1 MKSIARTT
9 TLAAAALL
17 LAGSASAADGLLI
30 VQKLTLDSNPPQT
43 HQIQIEQKRM
53 RTQSTGP
60 DGKSIGIMFDSAHQ
74 VMTIVTDANKTYMEL
89 TKADLEAL
97 SSQMSGAMAQM
108 QEMMKSMPPEQ
119 RARMEAAMKGRMGG
133 AGAAAGPAAK
143 PVYHKTGTATVGKW
157 TCDKYE
163 GMTNGQK
170 THEVCTVDPK
180 ALGFSA
186 ADFQVTRD
194 MMNFF
199 KEFQKM
205 QPGGGQQSSQL
216 FAMGT
221 PEDQGFSGVP
231 VRSVTTMSTGSTVTF
246 EISEVS
252 RQSFPE
258 STFQVPEGYKKV
270 DMGGLGG
277 RRGR

>member
-1 MKSIARTT
+1 MRSIARTT

-17 LAGSASAADGLLI
+17 LAGSAWAADGVLI
-30 VQKLTLDSNPPQT
+30 VQKLTFNSNPPQT

-74 VMTIVTDANKTYMEL
+74 VMTIITEANQTYMEL
-89 TKADLEAL
+89 TKADMEAM
-97 SSQMSGAMAQM
+97 SAQMTGAMAQM
-108 QEMMKSMPPEQ
+108 QEALKNMPPEQ
-119 RARMEAAMKGRMGG
+119 RARMEAMMKGRMGG
-133 AGAAAGPAAK
+133 AGAAATPAAK
-143 PVYHKTGTATVGKW
+143 PVFHKTGTATVGKW

-170 THEVCTVDPK
+170 THEICTVDPK

-194 MMNFF
+194 MMEFF
-199 KEFQKM
+199 KEFQKF
-205 QPGGGQQSSQL
+205 QPGGGQQTSQL

-231 VRSVTTMSTGSTVTF
+231 VRSVTTTANGNTSTF
-246 EISEVS
+246 EITEVS

-258 STFQVPEGYKKV
+258 STFQVPAGFKKV
-270 DMGGLGG
+270 DMGGLG